1 MFRSFA
7 PVLRKAIDKIL
18 FICQNTGVYN
28 THFCSQVKLSEP
40 RWKVEKLKILN
51 LSPEEKKIKYNK
63 MSVITVDMVDPW
75 NNYVIRNTN
84 VEKRKHTLDDVTE
97 FNKFKIDNHQNKS
110 LAEKVSLYKGDITS
124 LEVGAIVNAANSR
137 LKAGGGVDGAIH
149 RAAGPHLQEEC
160 NTLGGCPTGEAKIT
174 GGYNLPAQYVIHT
187 VGPQDASPA
196 MLKKCYENSLAYHKS
211 HKITTI
217 AFPCIS
223 TGIYGFPNRLAAH
236 IALRTTREFL
246 EKNDQMERVIF
257 CTFMPIDVEIYET
270 LMQMYFPVHD
280 WNYADDARTEV

>member
-1 MFRSFA
+1 MRA

-124 LEVGAIVNAANSR
+124 LEVCKSLFILY
-137 LKAGGGVDGAIH
+137 LKCCSIRYSCFSVLFI
-149 RAAGPHLQEEC
+149 
-160 NTLGGCPTGEAKIT
+160 
-174 GGYNLPAQYVIHT
+174 
-187 VGPQDASPA
+187 
-196 MLKKCYENSLAYHKS
+196 
-211 HKITTI
+211 
-217 AFPCIS
+217 
-223 TGIYGFPNRLAAH
+223 
-236 IALRTTREFL
+236 
-246 EKNDQMERVIF
+246 
-257 CTFMPIDVEIYET
+257 
-270 LMQMYFPVHD
+270 
-280 WNYADDARTEV
+280 